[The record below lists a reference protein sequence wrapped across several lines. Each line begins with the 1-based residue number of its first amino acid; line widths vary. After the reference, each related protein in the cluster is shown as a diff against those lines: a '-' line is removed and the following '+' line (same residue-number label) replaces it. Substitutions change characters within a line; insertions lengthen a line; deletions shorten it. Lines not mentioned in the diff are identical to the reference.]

1 MRGGSMADVIFNG
14 SGNRKPVGQATVEII
29 FENADGGFGG
39 QYASYAEVS
48 VKRQVSRDGTSSYF
62 LNGVRCRRRD
72 IVGLFLGTGLGARSY
87 AVIEQGMISRM
98 VEAKP
103 ADLRVFLEEAA
114 GISKYKER
122 RHETEIR
129 IQHAREN
136 LARLGDLRAELDRQ
150 LERLQQQARAA
161 ARYQRLS
168 DEQRLVKGQL
178 LALSVRTLSQGSE
191 VQERLTVECETEV
204 EAALA
209 ALRSVEAEL
218 EAGRADESQARE
230 GFDEVQGR
238 YYRAGAEIARL
249 EQAIGHARERREGL
263 RAELERAGRALEEG
277 DARRAEARALIARTT
292 EEITLLEPRS
302 REARLAEGSAF
313 EDLALCEEA
322 MEGWQSEWDA
332 SNAEGAQ
339 RSSEESALAARAA
352 HLAERRSERQARLGT
367 MHDERG
373 RLEALAGG
381 DEIAVFDSRLG
392 EAGAI
397 LAQRE
402 SERAGNR
409 EALRE
414 ERARRDA
421 LNRHLGESRETL
433 ATALG
438 RLSSLCTL
446 QEARV

>member
-1 MRGGSMADVIFNG
+1 MKLSKIRLAGFKSFVDPTTLDLSGNLTGVVGPNGCGKSNLIDAVLWVLGETSAKHLRGGSMADVIFNG

-48 VKRQVSRDGTSSYF
+48 VKRQVIRDGTSSYF

-103 ADLRVFLEEAA
+103 EDLRVFLEEAA

-136 LARLGDLRAELDRQ
+136 LARLDDLRAELDRQ

-161 ARYQRLS
+161 ARYKRLS
-168 DEQRLVKGQL
+168 DKERLIKGQL

-191 VQERLTVECETEV
+191 VQERLTVECEIEL

-209 ALRSVEAEL
+209 ALRSVEAGL
-218 EAGRADESQARE
+218 EAGRADEWQARE
-230 GFDEVQGR
+230 AFDEVQGR

-249 EQAIGHARERREGL
+249 EQAISHARERRDGL
-263 RAELERAGRALEEG
+263 MAELERAGRALEE
-277 DARRAEARALIARTT
+277 AE
-292 EEITLLEPRS
+292 
-302 REARLAEGSAF
+302 
-313 EDLALCEEA
+313 
-322 MEGWQSEWDA
+322 
-332 SNAEGAQ
+332 
-339 RSSEESALAARAA
+339 
-352 HLAERRSERQARLGT
+352 
-367 MHDERG
+367 
-373 RLEALAGG
+373 
-381 DEIAVFDSRLG
+381 
-392 EAGAI
+392 
-397 LAQRE
+397 
-402 SERAGNR
+402 
-409 EALRE
+409 
-414 ERARRDA
+414 
-421 LNRHLGESRETL
+421 
-433 ATALG
+433 
-438 RLSSLCTL
+438 
-446 QEARV
+446 